1 MKYKDYKVYKDLQES
16 NLKSW
21 WEKENRDKN
30 HSIENEGIWYQI
42 RKQKP
47 TTKKDVIN
55 YLKKLLK

>member
-1 MKYKDYKVYKDLQES
+1 MKYEDYKVYKDLQEN

-21 WEKENRDKN
+21 WENKDINN
-30 HSIENEGIWYQI
+30 SIENEGIWYQI